1 MDYLER
7 SAEISA
13 EAKLS
18 ENEIDLFI
26 SLTNPLFGKEYDFV
40 ELYNLFA
47 KLIKYDQGR
56 KACELYKEKQKH
68 YETEPS
74 AYPELEDDVRI
85 G

>member
-7 SAEISA
+7 SAKISA
-13 EAKLS
+13 KAKLS
-18 ENEIDLFI
+18 EKEIDLFI
-26 SLTNPLFGKEYDFV
+26 SLTNPLFGKEYSFI
-40 ELYNLFA
+40 ELYNLFE
-47 KLIKYDQGR
+47 KLIRYNQGT
-56 KACELYKEKQKH
+56 KACELYEEKQKH

>member
-7 SAEISA
+7 AAKISA
-13 EAKLS
+13 EANLS
-18 ENEIDLFI
+18 EKEVDLFI
-26 SLTNPLFGKEYDFV
+26 SLTNPLLGKEYDFV
-40 ELYNLFA
+40 ELYNLFE
-47 KLIKYDQGR
+47 KLIKYDQGG
-56 KACELYKEKQKH
+56 KACELYTEKQKH